1 MSTQVGRNSL
11 GSGASPAPRQ
21 TKPLVSAAESHPLR
35 ASDSVFQN
43 DDNFLNII
51 YEAYLFSLTQAA
63 VKKTL

>member
-1 MSTQVGRNSL
+1 MPAQPQDRQSL
-11 GSGASPAPRQ
+11 WLRVSPPRG
-21 TKPLVSAAESHPLR
+21 
-35 ASDSVFQN
+35 SDSVFQN